1 MKKIKLY
8 SINIFLIGILFLIL
22 EFLTG
27 NYVFRQKI
35 DCAYL
40 LCNRKFVYNVDFHH
54 NLTNYQIVYQRD
66 MFGFRDREK
75 KLEDID
81 ILIVG
86 GSTTDERFL
95 KDNDTWSKKLE
106 KKLKLFYNFNFD
118 IVNAG
123 IDGQSTNGHVWNFD
137 KWFVNLENF
146 SPNFIFFYIG
156 INDILYETIEN
167 YKKKSNHL
175 KKIDIWEKIKNL
187 IKKNQGIFY
196 KSYLVIYRKFL
207 LNDKYSVTHS
217 DLRKNVVYQIPTL
230 KLEIKEKTKL
240 QFITNL
246 DDLYKKTKKLNSI
259 PIFITQKTLRGTK
272 IKNKIYSRN
281 NFDYFSYEKE
291 VARIITNFCKEKKI
305 YCIDINKKFD
315 FDLNDT
321 YDLVHL
327 SPSGAEK
334 LSDLIFNELK
344 EIKDFNFVY

>member
-1 MKKIKLY
+1 M
-8 SINIFLIGILFLIL
+8 
-22 EFLTG
+22 
-27 NYVFRQKI
+27 
-35 DCAYL
+35 
-40 LCNRKFVYNVDFHH
+40 
-54 NLTNYQIVYQRD
+54 
-66 MFGFRDREK
+66 
-75 KLEDID
+75 
-81 ILIVG
+81 
-86 GSTTDERFL
+86 
-95 KDNDTWSKKLE
+95 
-106 KKLKLFYNFNFD
+106 
-118 IVNAG
+118 
-123 IDGQSTNGHVWNFD
+123 
-137 KWFVNLENF
+137 
-146 SPNFIFFYIG
+146 
-156 INDILYETIEN
+156 
-167 YKKKSNHL
+167 
-175 KKIDIWEKIKNL
+175 
-187 IKKNQGIFY
+187 IKKNQGILY

>member
-1 MKKIKLY
+1 MKLLKI
-8 SINIFLIGILFLIL
+8 I
-22 EFLTG
+22 
-27 NYVFRQKI
+27 
-35 DCAYL
+35 
-40 LCNRKFVYNVDFHH
+40 
-54 NLTNYQIVYQRD
+54 
-66 MFGFRDREK
+66 
-75 KLEDID
+75 
-81 ILIVG
+81 
-86 GSTTDERFL
+86 
-95 KDNDTWSKKLE
+95 
-106 KKLKLFYNFNFD
+106 
-118 IVNAG
+118 
-123 IDGQSTNGHVWNFD
+123 
-137 KWFVNLENF
+137 
-146 SPNFIFFYIG
+146 
-156 INDILYETIEN
+156 
-167 YKKKSNHL
+167 KKKTNHL

-187 IKKNQGIFY
+187 IKKNQGILY